1 MQKELSTQDLNGR
14 PGQEVGACRGRGT
27 GDTAGPQLAPTRH
40 DVPRP
45 KTLWSESHL
54 SYSLLGPP
62 GLGAC
67 VLQILFHACGPTSV
81 CIITAKTGLWSLCR
95 AGWGQDGPCVVAMGW
110 GCCFSQSYLLCLSSS
125 FVPLHASHPAALRPP
140 LLPNLPPLNFWK
152 AHLQYLCSLWDGSS
166 VSSHALFVR
175 VVCGVFSCVFFFSS
189 FLSLSEKIVAA
200 FLFLGFKKGFR
211 EVV

>member
-1 MQKELSTQDLNGR
+1 MG
-14 PGQEVGACRGRGT
+14 GRGRRWVPAGDGAPGT
-27 GDTAGPQLAPTRH
+27 PQDHSWL
-40 DVPRP
+40 RP
-45 KTLWSESHL
+45 DMTS
-54 SYSLLGPP
+54 P
-62 GLGAC
+62 GLKHSGANPTFLTVC
-67 VLQILFHACGPTSV
+67 WVLQVWGPVFFKSFFTRVAPPPCALSLPKL
-81 CIITAKTGLWSLCR
+81 ASGLCR